1 VTVQLHGL
9 IAEPARIEAG
19 SGGRRWRIR
28 EQPDLAV
35 FAGAAWPPLV
45 STLLWHREAR
55 TVEDGVDYLGDPHEL
70 LDPALM
76 PDLHVAVDRL
86 AKACLGREVV
96 AVLGDYDVDGVTST
110 TILVE
115 GLSQLGAR
123 PLSYLPH
130 RFTEGYGP
138 NANAVRFLHGQGAT
152 VLVTADCGTS
162 AVAEVALA
170 NELGMD
176 VLILDHH
183 TVPEELPDALAL
195 VNPKLTHSEY
205 GSEPAACGVAYKV
218 IHDLFDRLGV
228 PYDPSEHR
236 ALVAL
241 GTICD
246 LAPLVSENRDLVRIG
261 LEALARSRRLGLQAL
276 AAEARV
282 NLEEVDPDMCGW
294 ALGPRL
300 NAAGRMDHA
309 QHALELLLTTDE
321 WQAKQLAMKLEELN
335 RQRREE
341 TQLAFQRAAELLGP
355 EGGRGPL
362 VVVADE
368 AISSGIVGLV
378 ASRLV
383 EQYHRPSIVMQLADG
398 EGRASC
404 RSIPDFDI
412 TALLRRHPD
421 LFKRFGGHRAA
432 AGFTID
438 AARLE
443 ELRDRLTEDA
453 GTCLDVT
460 ALAPTIE
467 IDTELPLHLVNGDL
481 LRWLGRLGP
490 HGQSNPSPT
499 FLSRSVEIRRS
510 RAVGKDG
517 SHLQFQLKEGRV
529 TWSAISFRNAEFAV
543 PDGERA
549 DIVYTFRR
557 DNLRGTLQLEV
568 LDLRPAR

>member
-1 VTVQLHGL
+1 MTLDPQP
-9 IAEPARIEAG
+9 ASPARLERG
-19 SGGRRWRIR
+19 SGGRLWRIR
-28 EQPDLAV
+28 EQPDLAP
-35 FAGAAWPPLV
+35 FAGATWPALV

-55 TVEDGVDYLGDPHEL
+55 TLAEGVDYLGEPHEL
-70 LDPALM
+70 IDPTLM
-76 PDLHVAVDRL
+76 PDLPIAVERL
-86 AKACLGREVV
+86 AKACRAHETV
-96 AVLGDYDVDGVTST
+96 AILGDYDVDGVTST

-115 GLSQLGAR
+115 GLSELGAR
-123 PLSYLPH
+123 PISYLPH

-138 NANAVRFLHGQGAT
+138 NPNAVRYLHAQGAS

-162 AVAEVALA
+162 AVDEVALA

-218 IHDLFDRLGV
+218 IHDLYDRMGV
-228 PYDPSEHR
+228 PYDPSEHQ
-236 ALVAL
+236 ALVAF

-246 LAPLVSENRDLVRIG
+246 LAPLVSENRDLVRLG
-261 LEALARSRRLGLQAL
+261 LVALAKSRRPGLRAL

-282 NLEEVDPDMCGW
+282 KLEEADPDMCGW
-294 ALGPRL
+294 ALGPRI

-309 QHALELLLTTDE
+309 RHALELLLTKDE
-321 WQAKQLAMKLEELN
+321 HRAHVLAMHLEELN
-335 RQRREE
+335 RQRRDE
-341 TQLAFQRAAELLGP
+341 TQLAFARAAEVLTPFERDGA
-355 EGGRGPL
+355 L
-362 VVVADE
+362 VIVADE

-383 EQYHRPSIVMQLADG
+383 DQFHRPAIVMQLVDG

-404 RSIPDFDI
+404 RSIAEFDI

-438 AARLE
+438 AGRLQ
-443 ELRDRLTEDA
+443 ELRTRLTEDA
-453 GTCLDVT
+453 ASHLDVS

-467 IDTELPLHLVNGDL
+467 VDAVLPLHLVNGEL

-490 HGQSNPSPT
+490 HGQGNPAPT
-499 FLSRSVEIRRS
+499 FMSPGVEIRSS

-529 TWSAISFRNAEFAV
+529 NWSAISFGNAAVAV
-543 PDGERA
+543 PAGEHA

-557 DNLRGTLQLEV
+557 DSLRGTLQLEV
-568 LDLRPAR
+568 LDLRPAE

>member
-1 VTVQLHGL
+1 MTLTIDPQPST
-9 IAEPARIEAG
+9 PARLERG
-19 SGGRRWRIR
+19 SGGRLWHIR
-28 EQPDLAV
+28 EQPDLST
-35 FAGAAWPPLV
+35 FAGASWPQLV

-55 TVEDGVDYLGDPHEL
+55 TLAEGIDYLGDPHEL
-70 LDPALM
+70 TDPALM
-76 PDLHVAVDRL
+76 PDLHIAVDRL
-86 AKACLGREVV
+86 ARACRDHETV
-96 AVLGDYDVDGVTST
+96 AILGDYDVDGVTST

-115 GLSQLGAR
+115 GLSELGAH
-123 PLSYLPH
+123 PISYLPH

-138 NANAVRFLHGQGAT
+138 NPTAVRYLHGQGAS

-162 AVAEVALA
+162 AVDEVALA

-176 VLILDHH
+176 VLVLDHH
-183 TVPEELPDALAL
+183 TVPDLLPEAMAL
-195 VNPKLTHSEY
+195 VNPKLGHSEY

-218 IHDLFDRLGV
+218 IHDLYDRLGA

-246 LAPLVSENRDLVRIG
+246 LAPLVSENRDLVRLG
-261 LEALARSRRLGLQAL
+261 MSALAKSRRPGLRAL

-282 NLEEVDPDMCGW
+282 NLEEADPEMCGW
-294 ALGPRL
+294 ALGPRI

-309 QHALELLLTTDE
+309 RHALELMLTTNE
-321 WQAKQLAMKLEELN
+321 ERARELAMHLEELN

-341 TQLAFQRAAELLGP
+341 TQVAFARASEVLTP
-355 EGGRGPL
+355 EEREGPL
-362 VVVADE
+362 VIVADE
-368 AISSGIVGLV
+368 AISSGIVGLC

-383 EQYHRPSIVMQLADG
+383 DQYHRPAIVMQLVDG

-404 RSIPDFDI
+404 RSIPEFDI

-438 AARLE
+438 AARLP
-443 ELRDRLTEDA
+443 ELRSRLIEDA
-453 GTCLDVT
+453 GRHLDT
-460 ALAPTIE
+460 ATLAPTIE
-467 IDTELPLHLVNGDL
+467 VDAVLPLHLVNGEL

-490 HGQSNPSPT
+490 HGMGNPAPT
-499 FLSRSVEIRRS
+499 FMSPAVEIRS
-510 RAVGKDG
+510 TRAVGKDG

-529 TWSAISFRNAEFAV
+529 NWSAISFGNAAVAV
-543 PDGERA
+543 PAGDRA

-568 LDLRPAR
+568 LDLRPAE

>member
-1 VTVQLHGL
+1 MTATADSFVT
-9 IAEPARIEAG
+9 PARIERG
-19 SGGRRWRIR
+19 SGGRLWRIR
-28 EQPDLAV
+28 EQPSLEAY
-35 FAGAAWPPLV
+35 AGASWPDLV
-45 STLLWHREAR
+45 SVLLWHREAR
-55 TVEDGVDYLGDPHEL
+55 DLADGRDYLGEPHEL
-70 LDPALM
+70 TDPRLM
-76 PDLHVAVDRL
+76 PDLDVAVDRL
-86 AKACLGREVV
+86 ARACRAHEIV
-96 AVLGDYDVDGVTST
+96 AILGDYDVDGITST

-115 GLSQLGAR
+115 GLRDLGAR
-123 PLSYLPH
+123 PLPYLPH

-138 NANAVRFLHGQGAT
+138 NSNAVRALHGPGAPGH
-152 VLVTADCGTS
+152 VTPDCGTS

-183 TVPEELPDALAL
+183 TVPEQLPEALAL
-195 VNPKLTHSEY
+195 VNPQLAHSEY

-218 IHDLFDRLGV
+218 IHDLYDRLGV
-228 PYDPSEHR
+228 AYDPSEHR

-246 LAPLVSENRDLVRIG
+246 LAPLVSENRDLVRLG
-261 LEALARSRRLGLQAL
+261 LTALARTRRPGLLAL

-282 NLEEVDPDMCGW
+282 NIEEADPDMCGW
-294 ALGPRL
+294 ALGPRI

-309 QHALELLLTTDE
+309 RHALELLLTTSQERAHD
-321 WQAKQLAMKLEELN
+321 LAMHLEELN
-335 RQRREE
+335 RQRRDE
-341 TQLAFQRAAELLGP
+341 TQAAFARAAEVLRP
-355 EGGRGPL
+355 EEREAAL

-368 AISSGIVGLV
+368 AISQGIVGLV
-378 ASRLV
+378 ASRLAD
-383 EQYHRPSIVMQLADG
+383 QFHRPAIVMQLVDG

-404 RSIPDFDI
+404 RSIPEFDI

-438 AARLE
+438 AARLP
-443 ELRDRLTEDA
+443 ELRARLIEDA
-453 GTCLDVT
+453 ARHLDVST
-460 ALAPTIE
+460 LAPTIE
-467 IDTELPLHLVNGDL
+467 VDAELPLHTVNGDT

-490 HGQSNPSPT
+490 HGQGNSAPT
-499 FLSRSVEIRRS
+499 FMSPGVEIRSS

-517 SHLQFQLKEGRV
+517 SHLQFQLREGRV
-529 TWSAISFRNAEFAV
+529 TWRAISFGNAEFAV
-543 PDGERA
+543 ADGERA

-568 LDLRPAR
+568 LDLRPAS